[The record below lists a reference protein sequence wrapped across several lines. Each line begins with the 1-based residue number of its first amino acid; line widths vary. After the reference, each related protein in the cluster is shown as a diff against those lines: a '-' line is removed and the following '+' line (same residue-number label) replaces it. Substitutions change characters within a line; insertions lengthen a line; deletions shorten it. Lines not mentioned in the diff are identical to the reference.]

1 MLCSDLKWML
11 TFYPQITKFNIT
23 QLLNMAFK
31 SFITLFTFNLL
42 DFINSEEGRL
52 KYLTLVV
59 ILTIFSPN
67 ISYRVSFLKGIYI
80 LMLFCLIHESLYLLH
95 LLCILHVLS
104 LSSASLSDN
113 FPVVQLLCRVR
124 LFATAWTI
132 AHQVLLSM
140 GFPRQEYWSRLSFS
154 SPGDLL
160 NPGITHVAHT
170 LPGEFLNNWAT
181 GEARPSSWFL
191 SKF

>member
-11 TFYPQITKFNIT
+11 TFYPQSTKFNIT

-113 FPVVQLLCRVR
+113 FPVV
-124 LFATAWTI
+124 
-132 AHQVLLSM
+132 
-140 GFPRQEYWSRLSFS
+140 
-154 SPGDLL
+154 
-160 NPGITHVAHT
+160 
-170 LPGEFLNNWAT
+170 
-181 GEARPSSWFL
+181 
-191 SKF
+191 

>member
-1 MLCSDLKWML
+1 MLI
-11 TFYPQITKFNIT
+11 FYPQITKFNIT

-67 ISYRVSFLKGIYI
+67 ISYSVSFLKGIYI

-160 NPGITHVAHT
+160 NPGIKHVAHT
-170 LPGEFLNNWAT
+170 LPGEFLNN
-181 GEARPSSWFL
+181 
-191 SKF
+191 